1 MPFTARVSNNTFHH
15 IFSPPDLSTALV
27 ALPLLTELD
36 AVIQT
41 ESSQDINVELG
52 LSVQYLTASRVGL
65 NTFRALGAGSS

>member
-1 MPFTARVSNNTFHH
+1 MPFTARVSNNTFHQ

-65 NTFRALGAGSS
+65 NTFRALGAGST